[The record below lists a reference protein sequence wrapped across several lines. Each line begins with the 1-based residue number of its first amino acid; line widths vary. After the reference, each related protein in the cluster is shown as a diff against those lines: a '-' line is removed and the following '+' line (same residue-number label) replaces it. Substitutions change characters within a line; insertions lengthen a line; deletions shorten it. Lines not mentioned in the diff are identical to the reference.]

1 LIRRECNSCWR
12 GTRPDSPKAEA
23 LEPLLSGRQIT
34 RRGFL
39 AKVGQGLAAANVAAG
54 LLKDAGAQQPHLV
67 VPDPPGKKVGYAVVG
82 LGQLAI
88 YQILRAIAQ
97 CEKSKVV
104 AWVSGHAD
112 KANQLALRY
121 GVDPNNVYNYQN
133 YDSIKDNPDID
144 VIYIVLPNSMHAKYS
159 IRGVRAGKH
168 VLCEKPMASTPA
180 ECQAMIDAKRQ
191 ANRE

>member
-23 LEPLLSGRQIT
+23 LGPLLSGRQIT

-88 YQILRAIAQ
+88 YQILPAIAQ

-104 AWVSGHAD
+104 AWASGRAD
-112 KANQLALRY
+112 KANKLALRY
-121 GVDPNNVYNYQN
+121 GVDPKNT
-133 YDSIKDNPDID
+133 DGRLS
-144 VIYIVLPNSMHAKYS
+144 LPLRAFQPGNDPSGNSDF
-159 IRGVRAGKH
+159 
-168 VLCEKPMASTPA
+168 LCGERD
-180 ECQAMIDAKRQ
+180 C
-191 ANRE
+191 